1 MNLGLHT
8 RRLWAIAALLA
19 VGALD
24 LHTTAVGL
32 RAHARLRARTL
43 AGVRQATLQARSRL
57 TALVASGAP
66 DAAERAAAA
75 AVEAGNAASA
85 EIFSLDGARLAAH
98 PAAMESR
105 QWPTAAEMRRL
116 RSGDVLTATQLAG
129 ASPRVVAYAL
139 LPAASG
145 PTVLRLSADA
155 TDLVADLRDRQETF
169 ATQAIGLV
177 LVLATVALVAPSRD
191 PPSGPTVA
199 PTGLVAYEEA
209 MGRLRARDEE
219 MSRQHQKER
228 RRMEGELREQEP
240 FVRAGELT
248 VGIVHEVRNGLGTIL
263 GYARLVESGGGAAA
277 EHARAI
283 VDECETLET
292 VVRRFMEFVKDD
304 ALHPEPFDLGR
315 MLSRVVARESQ
326 GPPGAAV
333 ALPGGEVGTIVADED
348 LLERALENLVRNAR
362 DAAGPSG
369 RVWIEVERGR
379 EAILVT
385 VSDDGPGMS
394 AEVRSSLRP
403 FFTTKSGGLG
413 LGLPLVYKI
422 VRQHGGDL
430 LLAERP
436 PHGLAVRVRLPLAR
450 SVPTPTVTAG
460 NPTRS
465 DAGVRGDTS

>member
-1 MNLGLHT
+1 MGLPT

-57 TALVASGAP
+57 AALLASGAP
-66 DAAERAAAA
+66 DVAQRAVVAT
-75 AVEAGNAASA
+75 VEAGNATSA
-85 EIFSLDGARLAAH
+85 EIFSLDGTRLAAH
-98 PAAMESR
+98 PRATESR
-105 QWPTAAEMRRL
+105 HWPTAAEMQRL
-116 RSGDVLTATQLAG
+116 RAGEVLTATQLAG
-129 ASPRVVAYAL
+129 ATPHVVAYVL
-139 LPAASG
+139 LPATSA
-145 PTVLRLSADA
+145 PTVLRLAADA

-177 LVLATVALVAPSRD
+177 LVLATVALVAPSRETS
-191 PPSGPTVA
+191 SGAPIA

-263 GYARLVESGGGAAA
+263 GYARLVQSGGGAAA
-277 EHARAI
+277 EHASAI
-283 VDECETLET
+283 VEECETLET

-326 GPPGAAV
+326 GPSRAAV
-333 ALPGGEVGTIVADED
+333 ALPRSEVGTIVADED

-369 RVWIEVERGR
+369 HVWIEVERGP

-403 FFTTKSGGLG
+403 FFTTKSGARAGPAARLQDRAAARRRSPARG
-413 LGLPLVYKI
+413 
-422 VRQHGGDL
+422 
-430 LLAERP
+430 AASARP
-436 PHGLAVRVRLPLAR
+436 GRAR
-450 SVPTPTVTAG
+450 SP
-460 NPTRS
+460 S
-465 DAGVRGDTS
+465 RGSFSREPICYGR